1 MTVKDLR
8 PNDYATVSIADEA
21 VKVSIES
28 GEYLVKWY
36 KLDGGEFIGEFYLS
50 SGTWGAYPTS
60 DLEEW
65 KIEFIDPESQGIVT
79 THYHLLNGSKVLLFP
94 TFKNEYGKPD
104 LESLYSYASKIS
116 ELGGK
121 TYCFFENSY
130 NHDLESRGIIP
141 LRFNQNIDDPDL
153 QFSFIVNKEF

>member
-8 PNDYATVSIADEA
+8 PNDYATVTIADESI
-21 VKVSIES
+21 KVSIGS

-50 SGTWGAYPTS
+50 SGRWGAYPTS

-65 KIEFIDPESQGIVT
+65 KIEFIDPGSQEVVT
-79 THYHLLNGSKVLLFP
+79 THYHTLNGSNVLVFP
-94 TFKNEYGKPD
+94 SFKSEYGKIN
-104 LESLYSYASKIS
+104 LEGLYSYASRIS

-130 NHDLESRGIIP
+130 DYDLEANSITP
-141 LRFNQNIDDPDL
+141 LRFNQNIDNPDL